1 MLAKKEKL
9 SQEEQDE
16 RWESAK
22 TAHAKRA
29 AERAAEQLRKQG
41 EADSVAQRR
50 ADFAQKKAPLDE
62 IKLAE
67 LKRVRASHDEILLDE
82 IEKLSIAG
90 AGLKQP
96 KVVLFDWCSPHLY
109 NCHLYR
115 PRRLCTTPRRTT
127 KIER

>member
-22 TAHAKRA
+22 TALAKRA

-50 ADFAQKKAPLDE
+50 ADFADFVFDANKKAA

-67 LKRVRASHDEILLDE
+67 LKSREQASLDEILLGDE
-82 IEKLSIAG
+82 IKKLSIAG
-90 AGLKQP
+90 AGFKQSE
-96 KVVLFDWCSPHLY
+96 VVLFV
-109 NCHLYR
+109 
-115 PRRLCTTPRRTT
+115 
-127 KIER
+127 